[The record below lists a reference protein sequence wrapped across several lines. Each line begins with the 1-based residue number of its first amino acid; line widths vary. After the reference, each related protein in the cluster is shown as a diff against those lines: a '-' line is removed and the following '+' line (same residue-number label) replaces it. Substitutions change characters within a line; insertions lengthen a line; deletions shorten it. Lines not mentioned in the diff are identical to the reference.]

1 MTDKSTILKAFNNH
15 FFDFLADIIRVFP
28 DNQDLAVAKTSFET
42 IKRAN
47 PTIILKAWKTYVYM
61 PYKDVIDGG
70 DITFFLEKDYSTDLS
85 ILANSAEIMKIIDKL
100 RQPIKEMD
108 AVNKEHSIKYIQN
121 LSTLSMLYV

>member
-1 MTDKSTILKAFNNH
+1 MTDKTTILKAFNSH

-42 IKRAN
+42 IKKAN
-47 PTIILKAWKTYVYM
+47 PTIILKAWKAYVYS
-61 PYKDVIDGG
+61 PYKEVIDGG
-70 DITFFLEKDYSTDLS
+70 DITYFLEKDYSSDLS
-85 ILANSAEIMKIIDKL
+85 ILANSGEIMKIIDKL

-121 LSTLSMLYV
+121 LSKLSMLYV

>member
-15 FFDFLADIIRVFP
+15 FFDFLADIISVFP

-42 IKRAN
+42 IKKAN
-47 PTIILKAWKTYVYM
+47 PTIILKAWKTYVYT

-70 DITFFLEKDYSTDLS
+70 DITYFLEKDYSTDLS

-121 LSTLSMLYV
+121 LSKLSMLYI

>member
-1 MTDKSTILKAFNNH
+1 MTDKTTILKAFNSH

-42 IKRAN
+42 IKKAN
-47 PTIILKAWKTYVYM
+47 PTIILKAWKTYVYV

-70 DITFFLEKDYSTDLS
+70 DITFFLEKDYNSDLS
-85 ILANSAEIMKIIDKL
+85 ILANSGEIMKIIDKL

-108 AVNKEHSIKYIQN
+108 HVNKEHSIKYIQN
-121 LSTLSMLYV
+121 LSKLAMLYV